1 MSSSDILSSV
11 ISTGR
16 ICAKWGRRYTWIS
29 PLFDTSSFMSS
40 SAQSTNTTGRN
51 DDTDITAFLTIA
63 WYDEND
69 LRPIFL
75 NKKAMID

>member
-1 MSSSDILSSV
+1 MTIQIL
-11 ISTGR
+11 
-16 ICAKWGRRYTWIS
+16 
-29 PLFDTSSFMSS
+29 PL
-40 SAQSTNTTGRN
+40 
-51 DDTDITAFLTIA
+51 FLTIA